1 MHDASKESEGEREK
15 KRTGRGGGAGGG
27 EGEGEGGRRKKEEG
41 GRRGCWQL
49 PGACGVG
56 PFKARS
62 PDARRRNCPPRVTPT
77 PRRGPRPPA
86 LPA

>member
-1 MHDASKESEGEREK
+1 MLAKRARKRKREK
-15 KRTGRGGGAGGG
+15 E
-27 EGEGEGGRRKKEEG
+27 EGEGEEG
-41 GRRGCWQL
+41 GRGREKKERGGRKESCWQL